1 LLPLLAIAGNRAGS
15 VIQQG
20 VFFLWWACAKRRK
33 LTVYAMAV
41 PWSSSSHLF
50 TQVKTAVNDHR
61 REGSGLRDKKPG
73 AVSLGDA
80 HTEDDVPEL

>member
-1 LLPLLAIAGNRAGS
+1 
-15 VIQQG
+15 
-20 VFFLWWACAKRRK
+20 
-33 LTVYAMAV
+33 MAV